1 MEFHKKRDLNAFV
14 IERNLLI
21 ATNNNGFPKVIT
33 GIRHCGK
40 SYLLS
45 KIYKQYLIDNGISNS
60 NIIEIDLTKISNAYY
75 RDPLYLYNH
84 IIELTKN
91 NIGMNYV
98 ILDEIQEVYSIIN
111 IALTDGKHIKAKSTD
126 EEVISFVDVILDL
139 ASMNNID
146 LYVTGSNSKM
156 LSTDI
161 VTEFRDKATNIMLQ
175 PLSFEEFY
183 KYQNKDE
190 NAALMEYLIY
200 GGMPLAV
207 IKPEEEKENYLKELF
222 KTTYIKD
229 IIDKRKI
236 RKVEALDEIC
246 TLLATCV
253 GDLINSENIA
263 KQYKKKTNNKIDSDT
278 VNSYINYF
286 VDSFLLSEAFRHDLK
301 GKNIINST
309 KKYYYID
316 TGLRN
321 ARLNFIY
328 EDSGKM
334 LENIVYNELIYND
347 YKVNVGTFD
356 TFENDKNGKT
366 TRKSLEINFLAVKG
380 TRMYYIQVCDDYSS
394 ELTRNREIK
403 PYIALNDQIQ
413 KIVFVNKQIKEFRD
427 EHGCTII
434 GICDFLLRFIK

>member
-33 GIRHCGK
+33 GIRRCGK

-161 VTEFRDKATNIMLQ
+161 VTEFKDKATNIMLQ

-263 KQYKKKTNNKIDSDT
+263 KQYKKKQ
-278 VNSYINYF
+278 
-286 VDSFLLSEAFRHDLK
+286 
-301 GKNIINST
+301 II
-309 KKYYYID
+309 KLIQI
-316 TGLRN
+316 
-321 ARLNFIY
+321 RLIH
-328 EDSGKM
+328 
-334 LENIVYNELIYND
+334 I
-347 YKVNVGTFD
+347 
-356 TFENDKNGKT
+356 
-366 TRKSLEINFLAVKG
+366 
-380 TRMYYIQVCDDYSS
+380 
-394 ELTRNREIK
+394 
-403 PYIALNDQIQ
+403 
-413 KIVFVNKQIKEFRD
+413 
-427 EHGCTII
+427 
-434 GICDFLLRFIK
+434 

>member
-1 MEFHKKRDLNAFV
+1 MNFM
-14 IERNLLI
+14 IERNKYLNLLI
-21 ATNNNGFPKVIT
+21 AAKDNGFPKVIT
-33 GIRHCGK
+33 GIRRCGK

-45 KIYKQYLIDNGISNS
+45 KIYKKYLIDNGISNS

-253 GDLINSENIA
+253 GDLINSENLA

-286 VDSFLLSEAFRHDLK
+286 VDSFLLSEAFRYDLK

-366 TRKSLEINFLAVKG
+366 TRKSLEIDFLAVKG
-380 TRMYYIQVCDDYSS
+380 TRMYYIQVCEDYSS

-413 KIVFVNKQIKEFRD
+413 KIVVVNKPIKEFRD
-427 EHGCTII
+427 EHGYTII

>member
-1 MEFHKKRDLNAFV
+1 MNFM
-14 IERNLLI
+14 IERNKYLNLLI
-21 ATNNNGFPKVIT
+21 AAKDNGFPKVIT
-33 GIRHCGK
+33 GIRRCGK

-183 KYQNKDE
+183 KYKNKDE

-286 VDSFLLSEAFRHDLK
+286 VDSFLLSEAFRYDLK

-366 TRKSLEINFLAVKG
+366 TRKSLEIDFLAVKG

-413 KIVFVNKQIKEFRD
+413 KIVVVNKPIKEFRD
-427 EHGCTII
+427 EHGYTII

>member
-1 MEFHKKRDLNAFV
+1 M
-14 IERNLLI
+14 
-21 ATNNNGFPKVIT
+21 
-33 GIRHCGK
+33 
-40 SYLLS
+40 
-45 KIYKQYLIDNGISNS
+45 
-60 NIIEIDLTKISNAYY
+60 TKISNAYY

-111 IALTDGKHIKAKSTD
+111 IVLTDGKHIKAKSTD

-146 LYVTGSNSKM
+146 LYVIGSNSKM

-175 PLSFEEFY
+175 QLSFEEFY

-200 GGMPLAV
+200 GCMPLAF
-207 IKPEEEKENYLKELF
+207 IKPEEEKENYLKGLF

-286 VDSFLLSEAFRHDLK
+286 VDSFLLSEAVRYDLK

-328 EDSGKM
+328 EDFGKM

-413 KIVFVNKQIKEFRD
+413 KIVVVNKPIKEFRD
-427 EHGCTII
+427 EHGYTII

>member
-175 PLSFEEFY
+175 PL
-183 KYQNKDE
+183 
-190 NAALMEYLIY
+190 
-200 GGMPLAV
+200 
-207 IKPEEEKENYLKELF
+207 
-222 KTTYIKD
+222 
-229 IIDKRKI
+229 
-236 RKVEALDEIC
+236 
-246 TLLATCV
+246 
-253 GDLINSENIA
+253 
-263 KQYKKKTNNKIDSDT
+263 
-278 VNSYINYF
+278 
-286 VDSFLLSEAFRHDLK
+286 
-301 GKNIINST
+301 
-309 KKYYYID
+309 
-316 TGLRN
+316 
-321 ARLNFIY
+321 
-328 EDSGKM
+328 
-334 LENIVYNELIYND
+334 
-347 YKVNVGTFD
+347 
-356 TFENDKNGKT
+356 
-366 TRKSLEINFLAVKG
+366 
-380 TRMYYIQVCDDYSS
+380 
-394 ELTRNREIK
+394 
-403 PYIALNDQIQ
+403 
-413 KIVFVNKQIKEFRD
+413 
-427 EHGCTII
+427 
-434 GICDFLLRFIK
+434 

>member
-1 MEFHKKRDLNAFV
+1 M
-14 IERNLLI
+14 
-21 ATNNNGFPKVIT
+21 
-33 GIRHCGK
+33 
-40 SYLLS
+40 
-45 KIYKQYLIDNGISNS
+45 
-60 NIIEIDLTKISNAYY
+60 TKISNAYY

-98 ILDEIQEVYSIIN
+98 ILDEIQEVYYIIN

-156 LSTDI
+156 LSTNI

-175 PLSFEEFY
+175 LLSFEEFY

-286 VDSFLLSEAFRHDLK
+286 VDSFLLSEAFRYDLK

-366 TRKSLEINFLAVKG
+366 TRKSLEIDFLAVKG
-380 TRMYYIQVCDDYSS
+380 TRMYYIQVCDDYFS

-413 KIVFVNKQIKEFRD
+413 KIVVVNKPIKEFRD
-427 EHGCTII
+427 EHGYTII
-434 GICDFLLRFIK
+434 GIYDFLLRFIK

>member
-111 IALTDGKHIKAKSTD
+111 IALTYGKHIKAKSTD

>member
-1 MEFHKKRDLNAFV
+1 M
-14 IERNLLI
+14 
-21 ATNNNGFPKVIT
+21 
-33 GIRHCGK
+33 
-40 SYLLS
+40 
-45 KIYKQYLIDNGISNS
+45 
-60 NIIEIDLTKISNAYY
+60 
-75 RDPLYLYNH
+75 
-84 IIELTKN
+84 
-91 NIGMNYV
+91 
-98 ILDEIQEVYSIIN
+98 
-111 IALTDGKHIKAKSTD
+111 
-126 EEVISFVDVILDL
+126 
-139 ASMNNID
+139 
-146 LYVTGSNSKM
+146 
-156 LSTDI
+156 
-161 VTEFRDKATNIMLQ
+161 
-175 PLSFEEFY
+175 
-183 KYQNKDE
+183 
-190 NAALMEYLIY
+190 
-200 GGMPLAV
+200 
-207 IKPEEEKENYLKELF
+207 
-222 KTTYIKD
+222 
-229 IIDKRKI
+229 
-236 RKVEALDEIC
+236 
-246 TLLATCV
+246 
-253 GDLINSENIA
+253 
-263 KQYKKKTNNKIDSDT
+263 
-278 VNSYINYF
+278 
-286 VDSFLLSEAFRHDLK
+286 LSEAFRHDLK

-413 KIVFVNKQIKEFRD
+413 KIVVVNKQIKEFRD

>member
-33 GIRHCGK
+33 GIRRCGK

-161 VTEFRDKATNIMLQ
+161 VTEFKDKATNIMLQ

-236 RKVEALDEIC
+236 RKVEVLDEIC

-286 VDSFLLSEAFRHDLK
+286 VDSFLLSEAFRYDLK

-328 EDSGKM
+328 EDFGKM

-366 TRKSLEINFLAVKG
+366 TRKSLEIDFLAVKG

-413 KIVFVNKQIKEFRD
+413 KIVVVNKPIKEFRD
-427 EHGCTII
+427 EHGYTII